1 MTIRKLVVTFGA
13 VALLALSAGSPAGAL
28 GTFNKTT
35 YLTFN
40 RPVRLP
46 GVTLGA
52 GTYVFEIV
60 NPTTTADVVGVFSR
74 DHRRPYFLG
83 LTRGAS
89 RPSGARSEAPVR
101 FGEAAKDEAVPILA
115 WYPLGETIGREFL
128 YR

>member
-13 VALLALSAGSPAGAL
+13 VALLALSAGSPANAI
-28 GTFNKTT
+28 GTLNKTT

-46 GVTLGA
+46 GVTLGT

-60 NPTTTADVVGVFSR
+60 NPTSTADVVAVFSR
-74 DHRRPYFLG
+74 DHRHSYFLG
-83 LTRGAS
+83 LTRGVA
-89 RPSGARSEAPVR
+89 RPAGARGESPIT
-101 FGEAAKDEAVPILA
+101 FGEAARDEAVPITA
-115 WYPLGETIGREFL
+115 WYPLGESIGREFL